1 MKLQN
6 GLFGSNL
13 QKKNPDSLCLT
24 LQNHFSLQLQ
34 ARSATPSKPPHKT
47 KKKKKNPNF
56 KPFCYFT
63 KKIQVRWFGQLVF
76 IAELLHHCELFPVP
90 AGGCNLHYQFR
101 PCLSYVS
108 FFVSILN
115 QNPQPEI
122 GIIRLGTELTMDYHY
137 ILMTVSRESSFQV
150 WTLGTGRWLINRS
163 EGEILVMFQ
172 VDQRVTW
179 YFLRKPLW
187 TSWTKR

>member
-1 MKLQN
+1 M
-6 GLFGSNL
+6 
-13 QKKNPDSLCLT
+13 
-24 LQNHFSLQLQ
+24 
-34 ARSATPSKPPHKT
+34 
-47 KKKKKNPNF
+47 
-56 KPFCYFT
+56 FT
-63 KKIQVRWFGQLVF
+63 
-76 IAELLHHCELFPVP
+76 AELLHHCELFPVP
-90 AGGCNLHYQFR
+90 AGGCSLHYQFR

-122 GIIRLGTELTMDYHY
+122 EIIMLDTELTMVYHY

-179 YFLRKPLW
+179 YFFKKASLDILDKKVEETRREMLKADNGINCKAGHSKANWHQNRWEISYDLKQ
-187 TSWTKR
+187 SCQ

>member
-13 QKKNPDSLCLT
+13 QKKTQIHCALLFKTIFPYN
-24 LQNHFSLQLQ
+24 
-34 ARSATPSKPPHKT
+34 SKPDQQLPANLHVRP
-47 KKKKKNPNF
+47 KKKKNPNF

-122 GIIRLGTELTMDYHY
+122 EIIMLDTELTMVYHY
-137 ILMTVSRESSFQV
+137 ILMTVARESSFQV

-163 EGEILVMFQ
+163 GGEILVMFQ

>member
-13 QKKNPDSLCLT
+13 QKNPDSLCLT

-47 KKKKKNPNF
+47 KKKKRIQISNHF
-56 KPFCYFT
+56 KP

-76 IAELLHHCELFPVP
+76 IAELLHYCELFPVP
-90 AGGCNLHYQFR
+90 AEGCSLHYQFR

-115 QNPQPEI
+115 QNPQQKI
-122 GIIRLGTELTMDYHY
+122 GIIMLGTELTMVYHC
-137 ILMTVSRESSFQV
+137 ILVTVSRESSFQV

-163 EGEILVMFQ
+163 GGEILVMFQ